1 MIPSIRER
9 NSQIKLINKLEEHNG
24 ESDPHQTPFEFDKVN
39 VLRNRK
45 VRDSTL
51 ESLAE
56 AEDKYFN
63 EVSNFFLR

>member
-9 NSQIKLINKLEEHNG
+9 NSRIKLINKLEEHND
-24 ESDPHQTPFEFDKVN
+24 ESDPLQTPFQFDKVN

-45 VRDSTL
+45 VRDSTF

-63 EVSNFFLR
+63 EVCNLVSR